1 MSRVIAGLRPRKRS
15 GREESPDSSRGEL
28 ARVGHGRATRLV
40 TPGGCADG
48 RAKARFSAAAT
59 ESATENRPPVMLAP
73 RRQAFGKNRKPA
85 SFGRAHLARVKR
97 WGKSPPLQAQARR
110 HGKPHRVQGQ
120 IGDPR
125 SGPLQAPHCGPGPGY
140 WLLRQMILSLG
151 GSSGAD
157 KIRLT
162 ALPKSFFSV
171 HCRAGGEAAMALS
184 DSWRAWRCVSKA
196 FSCLRA
202 SSVARRRK
210 AGWTEAAAGSSHC
223 LRNVSRTPR

>member
-1 MSRVIAGLRPRKRS
+1 MHAGGDAERRRRRTVPQK
-15 GREESPDSSRGEL
+15 
-28 ARVGHGRATRLV
+28 T
-40 TPGGCADG
+40 
-48 RAKARFSAAAT
+48 
-59 ESATENRPPVMLAP
+59 NRPAVPGAVIGLK
-73 RRQAFGKNRKPA
+73 RGWV
-85 SFGRAHLARVKR
+85 RVKWR
-97 WGKSPPLQAQARR
+97 GKSPPLQAQARR